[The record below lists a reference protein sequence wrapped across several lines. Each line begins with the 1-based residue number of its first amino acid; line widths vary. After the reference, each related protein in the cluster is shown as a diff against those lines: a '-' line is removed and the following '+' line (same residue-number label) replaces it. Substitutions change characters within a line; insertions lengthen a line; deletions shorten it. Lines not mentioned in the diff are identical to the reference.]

1 MTGAELHSSDVDDSL
16 TNPSGLHV
24 LRERAIPGGRVE
36 VGGFA
41 TFQAVRVR
49 VDGASPDGRVHVFG
63 DLPPHGVYGRE
74 DDPRINGVFGRV
86 DFGWLS
92 RFWLTRT
99 STFDRIDDNAPQP
112 GLAAE
117 IDGKTVGLVD
127 TVGTVSTAG
136 VPQLQVIWL
145 DPDEPAGDGWS
156 LDGYGSF
163 TKLVDRSLVSVV
175 RQVEWTAIWRD
186 FTVQIAAISHG
197 RAMIFAGKI
206 GEPAPFDAPEVV
218 LGGDRRTIGWSAV
231 VPVAQLS
238 LRGWTLTESPL
249 GAGIVAS
256 SVGTLRG
263 RTALMARVAGPHVA
277 GEEPV
282 PAPGSAIIVKKARG
296 DTVTDEFVLVASGQ
310 YYWDWRATVDESE
323 VTDLRQI
330 TATTTWH
337 GETYAV
343 EGTND
348 ETAQVYLN
356 RSAVD
361 VNETTPIVYSVRQVE
376 RDALP
381 VDGIFWQ

>member
-1 MTGAELHSSDVDDSL
+1 MTGADPYSTADDDSL
-16 TNPSGLHV
+16 TNPAGLYE
-24 LRERAIPGGRVE
+24 LRARAIPGGRVE
-36 VGGFA
+36 VTGFA
-41 TFQAVRVR
+41 DFQTVRVR
-49 VDGASPDGRVHVFG
+49 VRGASPQGQVSVFG

-74 DDPRINGVFGRV
+74 DDPQVNGVFGRV

-99 STFDRIDDNAPQP
+99 STFDVIDKATPQP
-112 GLAAE
+112 GLLAAV
-117 IDGKTVGLVD
+117 DGLDVGVVD
-127 TVGTVSTAG
+127 SCGTVSLAG

-145 DPDEPAGDGWS
+145 GTGDPAGDGWS
-156 LDGYGSF
+156 LDGYGSY
-163 TKLVDRSLVSVV
+163 TKLVERRLVTVV

-186 FTVQIAAISHG
+186 FTVQIAAISEG
-197 RAMIFAGKI
+197 KAIIFAGKI
-206 GEPAPFDAPEVV
+206 GEPPPFDAPEVV

-238 LRGWTLTESPL
+238 LRGWTLIESPL
-249 GAGIVAS
+249 GVGVVAS
-256 SVGTLRG
+256 SVGMLRG
-263 RTALMARVAGPHVA
+263 RTALMGRVAGPHVA
-277 GEEPV
+277 GEEPA
-282 PAPGSAIIVKKARG
+282 PAPGSAIMAKKARG
-296 DTVTDEFVLVASGQ
+296 DTVTDEYVLVARSQ

-330 TATTTWH
+330 TATTTWC

-361 VNETTPIVYSVRQVE
+361 VTETTPFVYSVRPVE
-376 RDALP
+376 RHALP
-381 VDGIFWQ
+381 VDSIHW